1 MIGGSAVSNGDNNTI
16 RMIFEDCGGRPVPRL
31 DRVAGRESTRKSD
44 GLRYFD
50 LSDAPGRFGWSLD
63 DLRSFWTDVF
73 SDLAGRGEA
82 EDLTNGP
89 PAEAMADA
97 RRESLRRQRFPHLSV
112 EHFAAFM
119 ATCDERRL
127 NPFANEVGADLRHD
141 KRSGLPRLYLYL
153 PINGLRALAH
163 RSKKYIGIGAP
174 DHTYGEDPFRPAR
187 TTIVVKKEVNG
198 QDREFTGVAEWDE
211 CAPPPGRDDFWDS
224 KPKTAMAT
232 RAEAD
237 ALRKAFRRL
246 ANLYLVDELPDGGSH
261 TRRTIEQSAPSD
273 GRPKRRPAAKLEGVG
288 APTSEIEAHAEL
300 VAIGVQTTRARAPDS
315 RRAQRA
321 LRRDVPQEPRG
332 DSGDWRCRP

>member
-1 MIGGSAVSNGDNNTI
+1 ML
-16 RMIFEDCGGRPVPRL
+16 L
-31 DRVAGRESTRKSD
+31 DRRVQRPRRARRGGGPDERPARRSD
-44 GLRYFD
+44 G
-50 LSDAPGRFGWSLD
+50 
-63 DLRSFWTDVF
+63 
-73 SDLAGRGEA
+73 
-82 EDLTNGP
+82 
-89 PAEAMADA
+89 
-97 RRESLRRQRFPHLSV
+97 RR
-112 EHFAAFM
+112 
-119 ATCDERRL
+119 
-127 NPFANEVGADLRHD
+127 EVGADLRHD

-198 QDREFTGVAEWDE
+198 QEREFVGVAEWDE

-246 ANLYLVDELPDGGSH
+246 ANLYLADELPGDQNNGSGSPQH
-261 TRRTIEQSAPSD
+261 RTIEQPTPND
-273 GRPKRRPAAKLEGVG
+273 GRPKRRTAAKLEGVG

-300 VAIGVQTTRARAPDS
+300 VGLGFDGAGESTRILDGLKERFAEMFEKNRAAFWGLAVQTVKRDPKRFRAAIG
-315 RRAQRA
+315 
-321 LRRDVPQEPRG
+321 
-332 DSGDWRCRP
+332 